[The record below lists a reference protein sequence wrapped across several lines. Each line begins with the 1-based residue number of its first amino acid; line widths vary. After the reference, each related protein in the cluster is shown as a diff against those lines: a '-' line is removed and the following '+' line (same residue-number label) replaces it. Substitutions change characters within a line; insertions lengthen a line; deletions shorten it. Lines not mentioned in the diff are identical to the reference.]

1 MSRTIQLTPR
11 LRMVADLLPRDVVLV
26 DVGTDHAYLPAVL
39 LLEGKIRG
47 PPPLTCDPAPLNRAR
62 ATVEEFGLEGKV
74 KFCLCDGLAEISP
87 REAGRRSHRGDGGRN
102 DWPPSWPL
110 LPGHGTWG
118 PYCPS
123 AHVVYGGPEGVAGD
137 PRLPD

>member
-47 PPPLTCDPAPLNRAR
+47 AIAADLRPGPLNRASYR
-62 ATVEEFGLEGKV
+62 RGIRLGGKSQV
-74 KFCLCDGLAEISP
+74 
-87 REAGRRSHRGDGGRN
+87 
-102 DWPPSWPL
+102 
-110 LPGHGTWG
+110 LP
-118 PYCPS
+118 
-123 AHVVYGGPEGVAGD
+123 V
-137 PRLPD
+137 

>member
-47 PPPLTCDPAPLNRAR
+47 AIAADLRPGPLNRAR

-87 REAGRRSHRGDGGRN
+87 READAVAIAGINDCRHPGRCSLDT
-102 DWPPSWPL
+102 
-110 LPGHGTWG
+110 GHGDPIG
-118 PYCPS
+118 PS

>member
-47 PPPLTCDPAPLNRAR
+47 AIAADLRPVP
-62 ATVEEFGLEGKV
+62 
-74 KFCLCDGLAEISP
+74 
-87 REAGRRSHRGDGGRN
+87 
-102 DWPPSWPL
+102 
-110 LPGHGTWG
+110 
-118 PYCPS
+118 
-123 AHVVYGGPEGVAGD
+123 
-137 PRLPD
+137 

>member
-47 PPPLTCDPAPLNRAR
+47 AIAADLRPGGN
-62 ATVEEFGLEGKV
+62 
-74 KFCLCDGLAEISP
+74 LAE
-87 REAGRRSHRGDGGRN
+87 RGGRRSHRGDGGRN
-102 DWPPSWPL
+102 DCRHPGRCSL
-110 LPGHGTWG
+110 DTGHGDPIG
-118 PYCPS
+118 PS

>member
-47 PPPLTCDPAPLNRAR
+47 PSPLTCDPVP
-62 ATVEEFGLEGKV
+62 
-74 KFCLCDGLAEISP
+74 
-87 REAGRRSHRGDGGRN
+87 
-102 DWPPSWPL
+102 
-110 LPGHGTWG
+110 
-118 PYCPS
+118 
-123 AHVVYGGPEGVAGD
+123 
-137 PRLPD
+137 